1 MALPWLLGGAAV
13 ALAGYLASKLSD
25 DDSNDDTE
33 HSNAADIAQ
42 EEKEKAREK
51 QRAKELLRAKQEF
64 EQLKQEYQKDIEK
77 SLENYFSINWN
88 TQNTHKSLPLADTSL
103 LKIRKALTYVEHSY
117 AATLTPT
124 KQLQG
129 ALKEIKTMQSMM
141 TELQQQ
147 RVALEGLLSESID
160 KASTSTTENDASN
173 VLRRLDELLDELI
186 NKGNKL

>member
-25 DDSNDDTE
+25 DDSSDDTE
-33 HSNAADIAQ
+33 HSNATDIEQ

-64 EQLKQEYQKDIEK
+64 EQLKQDYQKDIEK

-88 TQNTHKSLPLADTSL
+88 TQNTRKSPPLADTSL

-117 AATLTPT
+117 TATLTPT
-124 KQLQG
+124 KQLQRS
-129 ALKEIKTMQSMM
+129 LKEIKTMQSMM

-147 RVALEGLLSESID
+147 RVALEGLLPKSI
-160 KASTSTTENDASN
+160 KKVNTSNTKNTTKRSTTE
-173 VLRRLDELLDELI
+173 R
-186 NKGNKL
+186 